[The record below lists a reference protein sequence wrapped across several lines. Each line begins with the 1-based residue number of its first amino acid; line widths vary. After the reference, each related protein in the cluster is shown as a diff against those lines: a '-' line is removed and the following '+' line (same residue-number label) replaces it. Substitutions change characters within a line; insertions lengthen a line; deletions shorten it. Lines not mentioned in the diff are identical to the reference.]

1 MLPYELNIKN
11 FYSHSDST
19 VDFSQFKSALLIGN
33 TEGDYD
39 KSNGSGKSSIFES
52 ILWCLFNKSRASMM
66 DDIIAWGENA
76 CSVELLFSHRGES
89 YRVFR
94 VRKRSS
100 STSSVEFEKMHDGE
114 WVNISGS
121 TSGDTNKKIE
131 LTIGLDYKTFTNSI
145 YFRQSDISEFAE
157 SDPSKKKDILKK
169 IMDISKWDDY
179 EKHAKAKL
187 KEVLFKMDLL
197 KTRMQELSD
206 RNDLLA
212 EEKQNLSGEK
222 NKLKILSSERDSA
235 EKNIDK
241 INKRYLIAK
250 NNLDTDSYDNTVE
263 KIKSIKDLVEK
274 EELKVKRLSEKSR
287 EYEKKVGSVFEDIES
302 ESLLVKDLVADEGA
316 EDKLSDSN
324 TTLIEKK
331 AEYNSLNEY
340 LSNLEGILISSD
352 KCYSCGQ
359 GISDDLHA
367 LLVDKHSQKKSD
379 YIAKINSLSKE
390 LTKIDRSI
398 SSLKLSVKNN
408 KKLLLSKEK
417 MSSLNSELSVN
428 KDRLSEVLSEEA
440 ECNSLISKLNSD
452 LKVNDN
458 ILNSLKD
465 DDFTALR
472 RSRAKLM
479 SDKKDLIVKIAEGN
493 KLIGVLTE
501 KVNSL
506 SNDADSLKLKKAEL
520 DLMLVKAQTLEKLT
534 KMLGKNGIQTI
545 LLDAVIENLEN
556 KSNEILSF
564 ISNEPTSIMLDTQRV
579 GADGVSII
587 ETLDLKVNMN
597 GVSQNFKS
605 LSGGEQFRISLAL
618 RIALS
623 EIASSH
629 GGTSLEF
636 LLLDEVNSPLDKNG
650 VDNLFKNVISSLE
663 DRYKILIITHDPSL
677 KEKFLN
683 VIDVTKINGI
693 SSIGCS
699 FI

>member
-19 VDFSQFKSALLIGN
+19 VDFSNFKSALLIGN

-66 DDIIAWGENA
+66 DDIIAWGENS
-76 CSVELLFSHRGES
+76 CSVELLFDHKNDR

-94 VRKRSS
+94 SRKRSS
-100 STSSVEFEKMHDGE
+100 STSSVEFCKMHNGE
-114 WVNISGS
+114 WADISGS

-131 LTIGLDYKTFTNSI
+131 EVIGLDYKTFTNSI

-179 EKHAKAKL
+179 EKSAKAKL
-187 KEVLFKMDLL
+187 KEISFKMDLL
-197 KTRMQELSD
+197 KTGIQELSD
-206 RNDLLA
+206 RNSLLDD
-212 EEKQNLSGEK
+212 EKRRLSNEK
-222 NKLKILSSERDSA
+222 DGLKILSLERDSV

-250 NNLDTDSYDNTVE
+250 NNLDTDSYDNAIE
-263 KIKSIKDLVEK
+263 KIKSIKDLIEK
-274 EELKVKRLSEKSR
+274 EELKMKRLSEKSS
-287 EYEKKVGSVFEDIES
+287 EYKKKVDSVLEAIREEAES
-302 ESLLVKDLVADEGA
+302 VKGIVESEGA
-316 EDKLSDSN
+316 EDKLSDSS
-324 TTLIEKK
+324 TSLIERK

-359 GISDDLHA
+359 DISDELHE
-367 LLVDKHSQKKSD
+367 LLVAKHNEKKSG
-379 YIAKINSLSKE
+379 YVAKINLLSKE

-408 KKLLLSKEK
+408 KMLAASKDR
-417 MSSLNSELSVN
+417 MSSLNSKLSVN

-440 ECNSLISKLNSD
+440 ECGSLISKLNSD
-452 LKVNDN
+452 LIINNN
-458 ILNSLKD
+458 ILSSLKD

-472 RSRAKLM
+472 KSRASL
-479 SDKKDLIVKIAEGN
+479 SRNKKDLIVKIAEGN

-501 KVNSL
+501 KVNAL
-506 SNDADSLKLKKAEL
+506 SGDVDSLKLKKDEL
-520 DLMLVKAQTLEKLT
+520 DLMLIEAQTLERLT

-579 GADGVSII
+579 GSDGVSII

-629 GGTSLEF
+629 GGASLEF

-683 VIDVTKINGI
+683 VIDITKVNGI
-693 SSIGCS
+693 SSVDCS